1 MRLRKR
7 LYLGA
12 VALRRRMLGLPGP
25 GAVDF
30 GDLRRLSPIS
40 RRFGEDRPASGEL
53 RGRAI
58 DRYYIEAFL
67 QGHADDVRGRVLEVG
82 EPLYTRRYGGERV
95 GYSEVLHVHHG
106 NPLATVV
113 ADLADAPGLADSSY
127 DCAVITQTLHL
138 IHDVTAATHTLAR
151 ILKPG
156 GTLLL
161 TVPGITPVP
170 NGSDWGDTWH
180 WALTEHS
187 VRKLLHDAF
196 KVNAEVVTFGNVLTA
211 TAFLHGLS
219 VGELSGHELEACDRD
234 FPVIIGARIRK
245 QA

>member
-12 VALRRRMLGLPGP
+12 VALRRRMLGLPEP
-25 GAVDF
+25 GAVNF
-30 GDLRRLSPIS
+30 GDLRRLEPIS
-40 RRFGEDRPASGEL
+40 RRFGEDRAASGEL

-58 DRYYIEAFL
+58 DRHYIEAFL
-67 QGHADDVRGRVLEVG
+67 AGHAGDIRGRVLEVG
-82 EPLYTRRYGGERV
+82 EPLYTRRYGGDRV
-95 GYSEVLHVHHG
+95 EHSEVLHVRAG

-113 ADLADAPGLADSSY
+113 ADLADAPSLADSSY
-127 DCAVITQTLHL
+127 DCAIVTQTLHL
-138 IHDVTAATHTLAR
+138 IHDVSAAARTLAR
-151 ILKPG
+151 VLKPS
-156 GTLLL
+156 GTLLM

-187 VRKLLHDAF
+187 VRKLLRDAF
-196 KVNAEVVTFGNVLTA
+196 KEDAEVATFGNVLTA

-234 FPVIIGARIRK
+234 FPVIIGARVSK